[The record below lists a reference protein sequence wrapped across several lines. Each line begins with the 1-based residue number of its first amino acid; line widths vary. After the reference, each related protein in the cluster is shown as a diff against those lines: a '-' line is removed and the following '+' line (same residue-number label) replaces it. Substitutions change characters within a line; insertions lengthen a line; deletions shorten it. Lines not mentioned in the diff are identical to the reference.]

1 MSTMMI
7 DDVSAWP
14 MKIIAPT
21 PPARVDVAPR
31 GGTRARHVGVV
42 VVVRR
47 TTATKKKWKGGDC
60 GDERMHPI
68 I

>member
-1 MSTMMI
+1 
-7 DDVSAWP
+7 
-14 MKIIAPT
+14 MKIPDPDERPRDIIIAP

-31 GGTRARHVGVV
+31 GGTRARHVVVV